1 MAFRGSKHGLSRCGQ
16 VGIATRN
23 MPNGDCTTQIFVDE
37 SEKTLVLYL
46 KDETVLDL
54 CDDGAFSSEQGD
66 FEKAQRQ
73 TWP

>member
-1 MAFRGSKHGLSRCGQ
+1 MMMRMKKRLFS
-16 VGIATRN
+16 
-23 MPNGDCTTQIFVDE
+23 
-37 SEKTLVLYL
+37 LVLYL

-73 TWP
+73 TWPQS